1 MKKYVKIIKG
11 IYHKEPQNLEFLSK
25 GFFSEAYRFKINDE
39 SLILRIGVR
48 ELPFQKDKFIS
59 QRIGD
64 RVKVA
69 HILKTGEIEDKF
81 YSIHKDI
88 AGYYIQDVDLAKN
101 EKLLRSLL
109 DEAVKIYKTDISDT
123 KGFGT
128 FDETGNAKAHSFIE
142 TFKDFKTWHTDFLSR
157 PGEDFMPF
165 NETFNNSFVDPMRVE
180 KLKTLM
186 LKNLEKLPTKRY
198 LYHGDFGFDNVI
210 AQDDEVTGIIDWA
223 ESGYG
228 DFLKDIANIDY
239 WRGDRFVSEYFFE
252 NYKDSELQP
261 EADQLLADDFTNYNI
276 RIDTYLADIALSSFY
291 LYVNRDQK
299 DWFEE
304 DRKRLKLLLDI

>member
-25 GFFSEAYRFKINDE
+25 GFFSEAYRFKLNDE
-39 SLILRIGVR
+39 NYILRIGVR
-48 ELPFQKDKFIS
+48 ELPFQKDMLIS
-59 QRIGD
+59 ERIGD

-69 HILKTGEIEDKF
+69 KIIKTGAIGDKF

-88 AGYYIQDVDLAKN
+88 PGDDIQNVDLAKN
-101 EKLLRSLL
+101 ENLLRSLL
-109 DEAVKIYKTDISDT
+109 DEAVKIYKTDISGT
-123 KGFGT
+123 KGFGSW
-128 FDETGNAKAHSFIE
+128 DETGDAKSATFAE
-142 TFKDFKTWHTDFLSR
+142 TFTDFETWHTDFLSR
-157 PGEDFMPF
+157 PGEKFKPF
-165 NETFNNSFVDPMRVE
+165 DETFENSFVDVKIVE
-180 KLKTLM
+180 KLKNEIVA
-186 LKNLEKLPTKRY
+186 NLDKLPNTRY

-210 AQDDEVTGIIDWA
+210 AQDDDVTGIIDWA